1 MRRPDVADTVPDFP
15 FPRSDPLQP
24 PPELKRLLASAPVSK
39 VRLEGGQ
46 VAWLVLR
53 HADVRALMTDP
64 RISADSTRP
73 GFPPIGPSGANPN
86 LRTFPRRDAPE
97 HTAQRRMV
105 AAEFAPDRV
114 EALRPRVRQ
123 IASDL
128 LDAMLSRTPPADFV
142 SCVALPLPT
151 RVISGILGVP
161 YEDHDIFQGFEAAV
175 MALDPAESARGAREE
190 LAYLDGLVKRKAV
203 HGGDDLITRLIT
215 EQVRPGHMSHDEL
228 LRVIRTLLSAGHEST
243 ANMTALG
250 VLSLLL
256 DPASRE
262 QLPSDPGLAGNAV
275 LELLRLHSIFH
286 LFSPRVAVADIAIG
300 AKTIRAGEGVI
311 LSLLGAN
318 HDPEAFPDPHKLDF
332 TRDARQQMALG
343 FGAHHCL
350 GQGLARMELAEI
362 LPMVFQRIPTLKLAV
377 PFEALRFRT
386 DRSTYG
392 VYELPVAW

>member
-1 MRRPDVADTVPDFP
+1 MTDTVPSFP

-24 PPELKRLLASAPVSK
+24 PPALKRLLACAPVSK
-39 VRLEGGQ
+39 VRLENGQ
-46 VAWLVLR
+46 RVWLVLR

-64 RISADSTRP
+64 RISADSTRT

-97 HTAQRRMV
+97 HTTQRRMV
-105 AAEFAPDRV
+105 AAEFTAERV
-114 EALRPRVRQ
+114 EVLRPQIRR
-123 IASDL
+123 IASEL
-128 LDAMLSRTPPADFV
+128 LDAMLRRAPPVDFV
-142 SCVALPLPT
+142 QCVALPLPT
-151 RVISGILGVP
+151 LVISGILGVP
-161 YEDHDIFQGFEAAV
+161 YADHDIFQGFEAAV

-190 LAYLDGLVKRKAV
+190 LEYLDGLVKRKATQ
-203 HGGDDLITRLIT
+203 GGDDLISRLIA
-215 EQVRPGHMSHDEL
+215 EQVRPGHLSHDEL
-228 LRVIRTLLSAGHEST
+228 VRMVRTLLSAGHEST

-262 QLPSDPGLAGNAV
+262 QLRCNPGLTGNAV

-300 AKTIRAGEGVI
+300 GETIRAGEGVI
-311 LSLLGAN
+311 LSLIGAN
-318 HDPEAFPDPHKLDF
+318 HDPEAFPEPHKLDV

-362 LPMVFQRIPTLKLAV
+362 VPMVFERAPDLKLAV
-377 PFEALRFRT
+377 PFESLRFRS

-392 VYELPVAW
+392 VYELPVTW